1 MIKYIDNLVKDFLK
15 KKNGIEKNASLWQNM
30 PINIEEI
37 DTIISELRQEEKKIE
52 DALAII
58 KQSSAKARLLETNK
72 RKKLLQI
79 ERLAYGLHLDNT
91 SLLLDYGIKLRK
103 TKTKKTI
110 PSKGYIKSIIDDYDA
125 EGFIIQRKPIQDAEN
140 YQWEKAK
147 GDDVAVTNID
157 ESKFILFKITKTK
170 SLVDDDVK
178 KGIRYF
184 YRYRGF
190 NASGNGPWSEP
201 VSRVQ

>member
-15 KKNGIEKNASLWQNM
+15 KKSGIEKNASLWRNM
-30 PINIEEI
+30 PIDIEEI
-37 DTIISELRQEEKKIE
+37 NNIISELKQEEKKIE

-58 KQSSAKARLLETNK
+58 KQSSAKARLLETDK
-72 RKKLLQI
+72 KKKLLQI
-79 ERLAYGLHLDNT
+79 ENLAYGLHLNNT

-103 TKTKKTI
+103 TKTKKAI
-110 PSKGYIKSIIDDYDA
+110 PGKGSIKSITDDYDA
-125 EGFIIQRKPIQDAEN
+125 EGFIIQRMPITEAEN

-147 GDDVAVTNID
+147 GDDVAVSHID
-157 ESKFILFKITKTK
+157 ESKFILFKITKKK
-170 SLVDDDVK
+170 SFVDDDVK
-178 KGIRYF
+178 KGICYF

-201 VSRVQ
+201 VSKVQ